1 MRLRSSIA
9 SRIAII
15 GVAGLLLAVPA
26 GSVQAQSSPSAQSQ
40 APTATAPDLSEQKL
54 DAVAAAVEQV
64 AKLERDFRAQ
74 IEDAP
79 AADRQRIVSEANDA
93 IARAVTDQGLSVEEY
108 GRIIQVAANDPDLR
122 QKILQRLPSKR

>member
-1 MRLRSSIA
+1 MRSSIA
-9 SRIAII
+9 SCIAIV

-26 GSVQAQSSPSAQSQ
+26 GSVQAQSSPSAQPQ
-40 APTATAPDLSEQKL
+40 APTATAPELSEQKL